1 MQMTKIRKVRN
12 HKAEKLYEHVTRKHN
27 GSRRIVKREQ
37 KPNEKTRAPNRHGIL
52 TRQAGDHYNQLNDNS
67 NINKLTV
74 LDADKVMLRSSRNE
88 LKRQDN
94 EIPTNI
100 QNYRNFKFL
109 PFIPKIRPRWKRKDD
124 KKIVATF
131 NVNGEYVPLISSH
144 IQTL

>member
-1 MQMTKIRKVRN
+1 MHLSSLPSLTSLPDVDVYSTAAHEQVCPRLRNAVLKSAAKHLENLGQQTKPK
-12 HKAEKLYEHVTRKHN
+12 
-27 GSRRIVKREQ
+27 
-37 KPNEKTRAPNRHGIL
+37 
-52 TRQAGDHYNQLNDNS
+52 LNDNN
-67 NINKLTV
+67 NIEKLNV
-74 LDADKVMLRSSRNE
+74 LDADKVMLRSSPNE

-100 QNYRNFKFL
+100 ETYRNFKFL
-109 PFIPKIRPRWKRKDD
+109 PFIPKIRPRWTRKDD